1 MTPIIIADRY
11 IEQVCKALGLPLDL
25 TQRIIIDAQVGEP
38 VRVYHQSVGDEELLT
53 FTPTR
58 VEEAKINE

>member
-1 MTPIIIADRY
+1 MTPIILANRY
-11 IEQVCKALGLPLDL
+11 IEHVCKALGLPLDL

-38 VRVYHQSVGDEELLT
+38 VRLYHQLLGDEELLT
-53 FTPTR
+53 FAPTR